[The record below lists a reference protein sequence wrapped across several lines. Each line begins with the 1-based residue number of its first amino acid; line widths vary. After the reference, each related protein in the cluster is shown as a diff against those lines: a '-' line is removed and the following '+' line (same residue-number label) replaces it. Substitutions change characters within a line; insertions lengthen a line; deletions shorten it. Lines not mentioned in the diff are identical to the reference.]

1 MHTRVG
7 VRCFSCCSVLFFWVR
22 WGRCR
27 SGAAD
32 PMKAFGFARI
42 RPARKTWKK
51 FPRRFLRFLFE
62 ISQPLTPMETLV
74 FVLFF
79 RFVQLFCHF
88 FSFCIFC
95 FRHVLSR
102 KPYAHQG
109 WRTLFILVLFGFV
122 VRFCF
127 FGSVGAVVGP
137 GPQTL

>member
-1 MHTRVG
+1 MSHAALP
-7 VRCFSCCSVLFFWVR
+7 CFEGFARRFCETDAARAGAFVFGLSQKPYAHQGWRTLLLFVLFGCCSVLFFCVR

-74 FVLFF
+74 FV
-79 RFVQLFCHF
+79 F
-88 FSFCIFC
+88 FS
-95 FRHVLSR
+95 
-102 KPYAHQG
+102 
-109 WRTLFILVLFGFV
+109 VLFNCFAIFSVSVFFV
-122 VRFCF
+122 
-127 FGSVGAVVGP
+127 FGMF
-137 GPQTL
+137 